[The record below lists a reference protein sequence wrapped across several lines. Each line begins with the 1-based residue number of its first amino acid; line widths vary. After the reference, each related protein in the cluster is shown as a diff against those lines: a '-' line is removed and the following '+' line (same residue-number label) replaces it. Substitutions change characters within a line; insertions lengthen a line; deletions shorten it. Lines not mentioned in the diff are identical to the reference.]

1 MDNIQM
7 MSRNQMIERDTD
19 MEMLKLVIQH
29 LSEEI
34 KDDACN
40 NDGYRMSTVIGDTI
54 SRIEIMLRAAKLIE
68 ELHEQNCS
76 LTELACIRARAMGE
90 CPCER
95 EESDGVEA

>member
-1 MDNIQM
+1 MYNKQM
-7 MSRNQMIERDTD
+7 MERDTD
-19 MEMLKLVIQH
+19 MDMLKVVIQH

-34 KDDACN
+34 QDDACN

-54 SRIEIMLRAAKLIE
+54 FRIEIMLRAAKLME
-68 ELHEQNCS
+68 ELHEKNCS

-90 CPCER
+90 CPCEK